1 MASTGA
7 FTPSTHAGPFPSA
20 RAAPD
25 TPTSVSPVD
34 PPLGGANS
42 FKPHAA
48 PNPTI
53 TLDPSLPSP
62 TTSTR
67 TPKSPAF
74 KTTPAFSPQP
84 LTGAAAMAD
93 DRRLREERKR
103 EPVNQTSPNPAI
115 SALTNLLGDNGMSK
129 PRDAPAAATTLSE
142 PLAKAAKNISIP
154 DSVAG
159 GQNMQTSPTSVS
171 SFDSLDSTTA
181 PTATANATV
190 TAPPGQFGPGGMPVT
205 DGSHDS
211 GAAANT
217 GPQPGE
223 GFANNRSQTFPVP
236 APPDH
241 DPRQPTRVLS
251 MPMAGYSQNNS
262 PRSPSTTTK
271 RHKCPYCSTD
281 FTRHH
286 NLKSHLLTHSQEKPY
301 ECPTCQARFRRLHDL
316 KRHTKLHTGER
327 PHTCPKCG
335 RKFARGDA
343 LARHN
348 KGQGGCAGRRSSFG
362 VDEDGEGKN
371 EEGMDGLV
379 YHGDGGDD
387 ERMDEDDPSPRRV
400 SEPSSKGRSG
410 SHSSYQQHSST
421 YPPVQGR
428 PAGNNVR
435 PMYPPSSTGAP
446 TSRDPSGHPSP
457 KTIGTSLSSVHYGGQ
472 QQAPPVFQGGMTE
485 SPKPISPGQIEAQR
499 HQGILEGAMPG
510 GRSPNMPQQAHQQ
523 YQQRGV
529 GRGSSPMS
537 LPPPV
542 GTSHAPGP
550 HLPSLPGLSNDM
562 RMAVNK
568 MGAGHQKAGSQSG
581 QPGPSML
588 HNQMSASG
596 GSSSNQGSLS
606 SHGPSSGASLREYFG
621 GREPDLWEYI
631 RNLEQRMVRGQ
642 DEANA
647 RILALQDEVA
657 QLRAQL
663 PPQLPPQQQGR

>member
-20 RAAPD
+20 RAHPD

-34 PPLGGANS
+34 PPLGGANT
-42 FKPHAA
+42 FKPQAA

-67 TPKSPAF
+67 TPKSPIF

-93 DRRLREERKR
+93 DRRLREERRR
-103 EPVNQTSPNPAI
+103 EGAHQTSPNPAI

-142 PLAKAAKNISIP
+142 PLAKAAKNIQIP

-159 GQNMQTSPTSVS
+159 GENMQTSP
-171 SFDSLDSTTA
+171 
-181 PTATANATV
+181 
-190 TAPPGQFGPGGMPVT
+190 
-205 DGSHDS
+205 
-211 GAAANT
+211 
-217 GPQPGE
+217 
-223 GFANNRSQTFPVP
+223 
-236 APPDH
+236 
-241 DPRQPTRVLS
+241 
-251 MPMAGYSQNNS
+251 
-262 PRSPSTTTK
+262 
-271 RHKCPYCSTD
+271 
-281 FTRHH
+281 
-286 NLKSHLLTHSQEKPY
+286 EKPY

-362 VDEDGEGKN
+362 VDEDGEGKP

-379 YHGDGGDD
+379 YHGDGDD
-387 ERMDEDDPSPRRV
+387 DRMDEDGPSPRRV

-410 SHSSYQQHSST
+410 SHSSFQQHSST

-428 PAGNNVR
+428 PTGNNVR
-435 PMYPPSSTGAP
+435 PMYPPSSAAAP

-457 KTIGTSLSSVHYGGQ
+457 KTMGSSLSSVHYAGQ
-472 QQAPPVFQGGMTE
+472 QQAPPVFQGGGMTE

-499 HQGILEGAMPG
+499 HQGILEGAVPG

-568 MGAGHQKAGSQSG
+568 MGTGHQKTTSQSG

-588 HNQMSASG
+588 HQQMSASG
-596 GSSSNQGSLS
+596 GSSNQGSLS
-606 SHGPSSGASLREYFG
+606 SHGPSSGGSLRDYFG

-642 DEANA
+642 EEANA
-647 RILALQDEVA
+647 RIIGLQEEIG

-663 PPQLPPQQQGR
+663 SAQQQGR

>member
-1 MASTGA
+1 M
-7 FTPSTHAGPFPSA
+7 
-20 RAAPD
+20 
-25 TPTSVSPVD
+25 SPVD
-34 PPLGGANS
+34 PPLGGANA
-42 FKPHAA
+42 FKPQPAQ
-48 PNPTI
+48 NPTI
-53 TLDPSLPSP
+53 ALDPSLPSP

-67 TPKSPAF
+67 TPKSPGF
-74 KTTPAFSPQP
+74 KTTRTFSPQP
-84 LTGAAAMAD
+84 LTGAAAMAE

-103 EPVNQTSPNPAI
+103 EMSNQTSPNPAI
-115 SALTNLLGDNGMSK
+115 SALTNLIGDNAMTK
-129 PRDAPAAATTLSE
+129 ARDAPAAATTLSE

-159 GQNMQTSPTSVS
+159 GDNMQTSPVSVS
-171 SFDSLDSTTA
+171 SFGSLDSTTA
-181 PTATANATV
+181 GTATANATD
-190 TAPPGQFGPGGMPVT
+190 TASAGHFGSGGMPVT
-205 DGSHDS
+205 DGSHDP
-211 GAAANT
+211 GAAANP

-223 GFANNRSQTFPVP
+223 GFNNNNRSQTFPVP

-241 DPRQPTRVLS
+241 DQRHPTRVLS
-251 MPMAGYSQNNS
+251 MPMAGYGQNNS
-262 PRSPSTTTK
+262 PRSPSTTK
-271 RHKCPYCSTD
+271 RHKCPYCATD

-387 ERMDEDDPSPRRV
+387 ERMEEDDPSPRRV
-400 SEPSSKGRSG
+400 SEPSSKDRSG

-446 TSRDPSGHPSP
+446 TSRDPSAHPSP
-457 KTIGTSLSSVHYGGQ
+457 KTMGSSLSSVHYAAQ

-499 HQGILEGAMPG
+499 HQGILEGAIPG

-542 GTSHAPGP
+542 STTSHAPGP

-562 RMAVNK
+562 RIAVNK
-568 MGAGHQKAGSQSG
+568 MSAGHQKAASQSG

-588 HNQMSASG
+588 HNQISASG
-596 GSSSNQGSLS
+596 GSSNQGSLS
-606 SHGPSSGASLREYFG
+606 SHGPSSGGSLREYFG

-647 RILALQDEVA
+647 RIMALQDEVA

-663 PPQLPPQQQGR
+663 SPQQGR